1 MLSTWPYSRNCWRRP
16 QLRSGH
22 FSERTQY
29 LWPGCS
35 HHTYIEQG
43 SHYSLRLA
51 LCFLTWLPHMTQ
63 SGILAYSISWALL
76 VCMPNWTTSAR
87 MKFSGTPWR
96 RRQSCRIQKNG
107 FLQCL
112 VLAPILFNLCTNDL
126 PVAACRKFIYA
137 DDICLGKQARTCA
150 ELEGTLTAATARMEE
165 YCRCWR
171 LKPSISK
178 TVQRVVQKCCKGKDE
193 SLSRRG
199 KFDPPAT
206 PKPLNRL

>member
-1 MLSTWPYSRNCWRRP
+1 
-16 QLRSGH
+16 
-22 FSERTQY
+22 
-29 LWPGCS
+29 
-35 HHTYIEQG
+35 
-43 SHYSLRLA
+43 
-51 LCFLTWLPHMTQ
+51 
-63 SGILAYSISWALL
+63 
-76 VCMPNWTTSAR
+76 

-96 RRQSCRIQKNG
+96 RCQSCRIQKNG

-112 VLAPILFNLCTNDL
+112 VLAPILFNLRTNDL

-178 TVQRVVQKCCKGKDE
+178 TVQRVVQECCKGKDE

-199 KFDPPAT
+199 KFAPP
-206 PKPLNRL
+206 PPPQNPLTDCNQNMWGRLRHGYLQPRKIIYRSDKGFCFYNCTTLHTS